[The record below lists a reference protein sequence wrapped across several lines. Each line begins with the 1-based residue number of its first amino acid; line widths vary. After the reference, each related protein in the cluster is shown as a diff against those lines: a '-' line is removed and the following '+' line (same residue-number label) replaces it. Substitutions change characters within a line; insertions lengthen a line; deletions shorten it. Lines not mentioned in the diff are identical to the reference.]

1 VTVPKLKVGPQ
12 LLEDARDTSESLVME
27 TEAHQVVVMVED
39 PKMEDRKIEARA
51 RTMQT
56 IRILL
61 VAQAGVESAT
71 MTVDN
76 TSKPPNPVYSLNI
89 SKRIQQGSPL
99 LVPASLVPAH
109 NRECI
114 LGKRRIWGT
123 LKSCSALTVKIALQ
137 RLTAMSEKVTVK
149 GSTSK

>member
-1 VTVPKLKVGPQ
+1 MPVTVPKLKVRPQ

-71 MTVDN
+71 MTLDN
-76 TSKPPNPVYSLNI
+76 TPKPPNPVNSLNS
-89 SKRIQQGSPL
+89 SKRMQQGSPP
-99 LVPASLVPAH
+99 LVPAPLVH
-109 NRECI
+109 KIGNLFWVRE
-114 LGKRRIWGT
+114 GYG
-123 LKSCSALTVKIALQ
+123 
-137 RLTAMSEKVTVK
+137 
-149 GSTSK
+149 GH